1 MIVYVESNF
10 VLELAFLQEE
20 HHSASMILEHAVSR
34 RIHLR
39 MLAYCGG
46 EPYERMVRRA
56 KDRKTLQDRLAQEIR
71 DLSRSQPY
79 VDIGDLSR
87 ALTVI
92 LAKSADEEKDR
103 LDASLS
109 RITAVAEII
118 ALDGAILRNSVNLQ
132 TSLGLSPQDAIVFAS
147 VNADLEVSPATEEKL
162 LITRNSKDFL
172 TPSIE
177 DILNR
182 YGCKL
187 LTRFSDGIGYID
199 SIINPP
205 SGLSAP

>member
-71 DLSRSQPY
+71 ELSRSQPY

-103 LDASLS
+103 LDVLVENYCG
-109 RITAVAEII
+109 R
-118 ALDGAILRNSVNLQ
+118 RNHCARWCDSSEFCQ
-132 TSLGLSPQDAIVFAS
+132 FADFSWTLSPGRHSIRLSQCGSRS
-147 VNADLEVSPATEEKL
+147 V
-162 LITRNSKDFL
+162 
-172 TPSIE
+172 
-177 DILNR
+177 
-182 YGCKL
+182 
-187 LTRFSDGIGYID
+187 
-199 SIINPP
+199 
-205 SGLSAP
+205 SGD